1 MPDKMNQKISQFIDD
16 ELPYEEAIVLLT
28 EVKQRPD
35 LDAKMRRF
43 EMASS
48 ILRSHQP
55 VSINSDFVDKVSQAI
70 EQEVVYFIPNT
81 RKRSKYVSSALAM
94 AAGVAGVAILVAN
107 NVPKLEKTAP
117 EAYVVSASNPRQI
130 EFNKT
135 RKPVEMAVRKS
146 GTIDPRFYSYLQAHR
161 GNLYTIDSGV
171 QSYASLAGYEQ

>member
-1 MPDKMNQKISQFIDD
+1 MPDMMNQKISQFIDD
-16 ELPYEEAIVLLT
+16 ELPYEEAIALLA
-28 EVKQRPD
+28 EVKQRPE

-94 AAGVAGVAILVAN
+94 
-107 NVPKLEKTAP
+107 K
-117 EAYVVSASNPRQI
+117 
-130 EFNKT
+130 
-135 RKPVEMAVRKS
+135 
-146 GTIDPRFYSYLQAHR
+146 
-161 GNLYTIDSGV
+161 
-171 QSYASLAGYEQ
+171 